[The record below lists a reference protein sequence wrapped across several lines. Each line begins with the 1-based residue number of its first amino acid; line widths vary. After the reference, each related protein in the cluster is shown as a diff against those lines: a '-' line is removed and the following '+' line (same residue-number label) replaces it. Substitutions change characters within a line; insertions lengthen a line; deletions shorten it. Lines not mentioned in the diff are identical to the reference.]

1 MVKTY
6 LYDVYKGI
14 LQMKDEDFI
23 SRSNLK
29 NILEPLIDLYNKFE
43 KEKEKEK

>member
-1 MVKTY
+1 
-6 LYDVYKGI
+6 
-14 LQMKDEDFI
+14 MKDEDFI

-43 KEKEKEK
+43 KEK